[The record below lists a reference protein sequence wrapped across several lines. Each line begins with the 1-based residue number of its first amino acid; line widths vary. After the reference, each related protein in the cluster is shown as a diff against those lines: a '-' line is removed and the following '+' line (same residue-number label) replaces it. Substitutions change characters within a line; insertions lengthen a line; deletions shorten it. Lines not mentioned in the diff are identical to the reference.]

1 MGGFICNIG
10 RNAIL
15 RFQSIPTSDTDLAQF
30 DTQIRE
36 LMAHYSMD
44 LVSDNTTTKVKLLCA
59 VLAKPKFNT
68 EDRQF
73 MLSMV
78 EALYEGHV

>member
-1 MGGFICNIG
+1 MGGLVCAVH

-15 RFQSIPTSDTDLAQF
+15 RFQSIPTLDSDLAQF
-30 DTQIRE
+30 DTQIRQ
-36 LMAHYSMD
+36 LIADYSMD

-78 EALYEGHV
+78 EALYEGHA